1 MTEKE
6 RELAEKYLA
15 FKQAE
20 KEALMNANKTQKKL
34 STLAPHKI
42 GEIIKWHEV
51 KRKRVGGSW
60 MNPIYEDI
68 DCGER
73 QGVLRGVEALVY
85 DYKGIEVH
93 YRYEFAAVKKDGG
106 VSANNVRPVENY
118 EWTGEIH
125 KEFK

>member
-20 KEALMNANKTQKKL
+20 KEALMNANKTRNEL
-34 STLAPHKI
+34 SSLAPHKI
-42 GEIIKWHEV
+42 GEIIKWREIKH
-51 KRKRVGGSW
+51 KRVGGTW
-60 MNPIYEDI
+60 IKPIYEDI

-73 QGVLRGVEALVY
+73 QGVLRRVEVLIENYKEIDVY
-85 DYKGIEVH
+85 
-93 YRYEFAAVKKDGG
+93 YRYEFAAIKKDGG
-106 VSANNVRPVENY
+106 VSANNVYPRKDY

-125 KEFK
+125 KDFK